1 LYGSVL
7 AVTSLGRRWLRE
19 TCASVREVTRAPA
32 PLIERCGDET
42 NDERVIVK
50 LNIAHYQAMLK
61 RDIDDEKRSTVA
73 RLLAEAEEV
82 MATDFKEQ

>member
-1 LYGSVL
+1 M
-7 AVTSLGRRWLRE
+7 
-19 TCASVREVTRAPA
+19 
-32 PLIERCGDET
+32 T